1 MADSRLRSVVLEGE
15 RLRYS
20 GSLRGGGV
28 VGLTE
33 ERLLVVRESESDPT
47 SVELR
52 NVDSVDF
59 QDFDYFVGV
68 LSALLVA
75 FGAVTALSNLLG
87 GVAFGAAGLASL
99 YLGYRKRDRAM
110 VRTHSRPKP
119 LALYPEDAGEFY
131 DAFGDALER
140 VREREAESETGPPEG
155 TTG

>member
-1 MADSRLRSVVLEGE
+1 MSDSRLRSIVPEGE

-33 ERLLVVRESESDPT
+33 ERLVLVQESGSEPT

-68 LSALLVA
+68 LSVLLVA

-87 GVAFGAAGLASL
+87 GVAFGAAGLGSL
-99 YLGYRKRDRAM
+99 YLSYRKRDRAM

-119 LALYPEDAGEFY
+119 LTLYPEDAS
-131 DAFGDALER
+131 AFHDALEETLDEFR
-140 VREREAESETGPPEG
+140 LREDLEASNPEPAP
-155 TTG
+155 